1 MSRYMS
7 KAIAYINKDI
17 YKSLYKYK
25 RIKIY
30 KNKLINFNY
39 INIKYK
45 IYLNLK

>member
-1 MSRYMS
+1 MS
-7 KAIAYINKDI
+7 KAIAYISEGI
-17 YKSLYKYK
+17 YKSFYNYK